1 MKIISK
7 FLYIIISISYIYNTM
22 NKPYDNLLKRYF
34 CVFLN
39 KIIDESLAFCGKGKV
54 GTATIGG
61 SLEEVS

>member
-22 NKPYDNLLKRYF
+22 NDPYDNLLKRYF

-39 KIIDESLAFCGKGKV
+39 KIIDESLDFCGKGKV

>member
-1 MKIISK
+1 
-7 FLYIIISISYIYNTM
+7 M

-39 KIIDESLAFCGKGKV
+39 KIIDESLDFCGKGKV